1 MDSTVK
7 ISLRPQKRVAPTSFS
22 SASVSMLSLQTK
34 IRIDRIVGTP
44 IVHILNLL
52 SRGLGF
58 FLRRNHDFGD
68 SVKTIVVCKLLGL
81 GGIIQSSPLL
91 KALKDHY
98 PQAKIIY
105 VTTKAGQ
112 GTCEAIPFIDEII
125 LLDDKSPWC
134 LLKSVFSF
142 IRRCHALKVDAF
154 LNLEVYSQLS
164 NILAITSMGRN
175 RLGYYT
181 KPSDILKV
189 GIYTHMAYYNT
200 FAPRHRIFTQLA
212 LLMDIPESSI
222 EDKLPPLNINP
233 DAWET
238 ACAKLPVL
246 REKNYVVLA
255 SNGSDL
261 SKERRWPTEFFRELV
276 LRLSKCYPDKTFILC
291 GTLNEKTATQSI
303 IDGLNNPH
311 IINTA
316 GTFNL
321 AELFNIITYAHI
333 IIANDTGPAHMALAL
348 GVKTL
353 ILFGPVHPRQVHMVD
368 QKNFYPIY
376 KSVYC
381 SPCVHIFDTAP
392 CNGNNVCMKLI
403 TVNEVLQAAHL
414 LLNDSEPPQKI
425 PMETLLYGTDGD
437 IFSSIKRS

>member
-7 ISLRPQKRVAPTSFS
+7 ISLRPQKRVAPASFS

-255 SNGSDL
+255 PNTSDL
-261 SKERRWPTEFFRELV
+261 GAERRWPGDSFRELSI
-276 LRLSKCYPDKTFILC
+276 RLSKTYPDTTLIFS
-291 GTLNEKTATQSI
+291 GTLAEKTSNAAIVVGIENEKIVNAA
-303 IDGLNNPH
+303 GLF
-311 IINTA
+311 T
-316 GTFNL
+316 L
-321 AELFNIITYAHI
+321 AEFLNVVAHTRMI
-333 IIANDTGPAHMALAL
+333 VANDTGPMHIALAL

-353 ILFGPVHPRQVHMVD
+353 ALFGATHPRQYTMKL
-368 QKNFYPIY
+368 QQNFYPIY

-414 LLNDSEPPQKI
+414 ILNDSEPPQKI